1 MGNFDKR
8 FPEAIVQ
15 KLRIRLGRSLTNDEF
30 DAFNQVRS
38 GIAYEM
44 MMDYI
49 SHEEKS
55 KTEIENYVE
64 TVTIDHKK
72 TLRNSGE
79 NT

>member
-1 MGNFDKR
+1 MGYFDKR

-15 KLRIRLGRSLTNDEF
+15 KLRMRLGRRLTKDEF
-30 DAFNQVRS
+30 DAFNRVRS

-55 KTEIENYVE
+55 KKEIEAYVE
-64 TVTIDHKK
+64 EVTIEHKK
-72 TLRNSGE
+72 TLRNNG
-79 NT
+79 